1 MRKTTQTAIIVIALA
16 LSFAPRLAFAQTLQQ
31 ALGTQWGDETVDTK
45 SCDIAELNF
54 DEFQERTDEYVDSL
68 FEEATKLANEAK
80 RARDDEI
87 QRQLARE
94 RAYALGEQIAE
105 SSEFVASPGNGWCA
119 KYVSLCYQAA
129 GYAYPGGNACDL
141 YWKYC
146 TSSDVRDMMP
156 GMVIAV
162 PTHTR
167 TYLGGIYGH
176 CGILVERGE
185 QFFVRQNVGV
195 INEVPVTEWIST
207 YGTTV
212 EPKWGFAAD
221 ISF

>member
-94 RAYALGEQIAE
+94 R
-105 SSEFVASPGNGWCA
+105 
-119 KYVSLCYQAA
+119 
-129 GYAYPGGNACDL
+129 
-141 YWKYC
+141 
-146 TSSDVRDMMP
+146 
-156 GMVIAV
+156 
-162 PTHTR
+162 
-167 TYLGGIYGH
+167 
-176 CGILVERGE
+176 RG
-185 QFFVRQNVGV
+185 FS
-195 INEVPVTEWIST
+195 W
-207 YGTTV
+207 
-212 EPKWGFAAD
+212 
-221 ISF
+221 